1 MGYPPCTRFDYE
13 GNDADAPMFPSTV
26 ATSPV
31 RRRRAHDAPLIEHT
45 DEIRNL
51 PCYRAYAAIGRRDR
65 RELAPQDYYR
75 AGRALLKLSQW
86 VELKILLL
94 ATLIAATLGA
104 AGELIG
110 RAAVID
116 GDTIEIQGR
125 RIRFSGIDAPETWQT
140 CFDRSG
146 AEYPCGQAAAE
157 ALSGFLAESQPTRCR
172 QVDVDHAGLIVADC
186 FRADRRSVSAWM
198 VHQGQALD
206 WPQHSN
212 YRYAGDEAMARIAGR
227 GLWQGAFLE
236 PWEARRALGE

>member
-1 MGYPPCTRFDYE
+1 LLRCCWE
-13 GNDADAPMFPSTV
+13 C
-26 ATSPV
+26 SP
-31 RRRRAHDAPLIEHT
+31 
-45 DEIRNL
+45 
-51 PCYRAYAAIGRRDR
+51 DR
-65 RELAPQDYYR
+65 RPQR
-75 AGRALLKLSQW
+75 NSS
-86 VELKILLL
+86 
-94 ATLIAATLGA
+94 AAS
-104 AGELIG
+104 I
-110 RAAVID
+110 ID
-116 GDTIEIQGR
+116 GDTIERQGR

-172 QVDVDHAGLIVADC
+172 QVDVDHTGLIVADC

-206 WPQHSN
+206 WPQYSH